1 MPAMKARLTSIYR
14 DYLACLNDQNWAGL
28 GEFVHEKA
36 IHDGKE
42 LGLSGY
48 RAMLEKD
55 FDEIPDLDF
64 YAEILLCD
72 PPFIGCRIVF
82 KCSPKGRFFDLPING
97 KRVTFSEHVFY
108 KFHEDKIIEVWSV
121 IDKAAIEA
129 QL

>member
-1 MPAMKARLTSIYR
+1 MKGKLASIYR
-14 DYLACLNDQNWAGL
+14 GYLACLNDQDWDRL

-36 IHDGKE
+36 VHNGKA
-42 LGLSGY
+42 LGLPGY
-48 RAMLEKD
+48 RAMLVRD
-55 FDEIPDLDF
+55 FEEIPDLHF
-64 YAEILLCD
+64 NAEMLLCD

-82 KCSPKGRFFDLPING
+82 QCSPKGTFFGLPIHG

>member
-1 MPAMKARLTSIYR
+1 MKGKLISIYQG
-14 DYLACLNDQNWAGL
+14 YLACLNDQDWARL
-28 GEFVHEKA
+28 GGFVHEKA
-36 IHDGKE
+36 IHNRKE

-55 FDEIPDLDF
+55 FEEIPDLHF
-64 YAEILLCD
+64 NAEMLLCD
-72 PPFIGCRIVF
+72 PPFIGCRIDF
-82 KCSPKGRFFDLPING
+82 QCSPKGTFLGLPVNG

-108 KFHEDKIIEVWSV
+108 KFDDEKIIEVWSL

>member
-1 MPAMKARLTSIYR
+1 MKAILASIYQG
-14 DYLACLNDQNWAGL
+14 YLACLNDQDWARL

-36 IHDGKE
+36 VHNSKE

-48 RAMLEKD
+48 RSMLEKD
-55 FDEIPDLDF
+55 FEEIPDLYF
-64 YAEILLCD
+64 NAEILLCD

-82 KCSPKGRFFDLPING
+82 RCSPKRMFFGLPING

-108 KFHEDKIIEVWSV
+108 KFHEEKIIEVWSV
-121 IDKAAIEA
+121 IDKAAIEE